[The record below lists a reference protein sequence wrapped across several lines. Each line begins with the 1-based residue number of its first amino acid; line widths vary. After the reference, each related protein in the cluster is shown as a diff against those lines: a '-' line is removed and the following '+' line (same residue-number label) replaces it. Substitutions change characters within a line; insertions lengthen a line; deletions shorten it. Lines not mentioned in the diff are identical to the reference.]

1 MSRAVTLLRM
11 TTAALPPTPFTLAD
25 LPTLGLTRRQLRRE
39 CEHGR
44 VRHLHRNV
52 YVDSAVEDS
61 VTLRATALSL
71 VVAPHQ
77 VVVDRTA
84 AWLHGVDTFALL
96 ELRDG
101 PPSEVC
107 AIRGHTRSRLSG
119 VRGRE
124 RDLSP
129 ADIMVLNGIR
139 VTTPLRTALDLG
151 CSLRRR
157 EAYAALCGL
166 AREHNL
172 EPTPLLGG
180 ADRFARR
187 RGVLQLREL
196 IPLVDP
202 RIESAREAW
211 TLLAVHDA
219 GLPLPEAQVWIEVD
233 GIPTYRLDFAYR
245 DRRIALEYD
254 GEEWHARTDEQ
265 RRSDAA
271 RRSWLLRNGW
281 TLITIRVG
289 DFTGA
294 ALDAWLRELRLALA
308 ATYSTRRW

>member
-1 MSRAVTLLRM
+1 M
-11 TTAALPPTPFTLAD
+11 TTAVLPPTPFTLSD
-25 LPTLGLTRRQLRRE
+25 LPTIGLTARELRRE
-39 CEHGR
+39 CEQGR
-44 VRHLHRNV
+44 VRRLHRNV
-52 YVDSAVEDS
+52 YVDAAAED
-61 VTLRATALSL
+61 TIALRATSLSL
-71 VVAPHQ
+71 VVGPHQ
-77 VVVDRTA
+77 IVVDRTA

-101 PPSEVC
+101 PQVEVC
-107 AIRGHTRSRLSG
+107 TLRGRTRSRLAG
-119 VRGRE
+119 VRGGE
-124 RDLSP
+124 RDLSD
-129 ADIMVLNGIR
+129 ADVMELSGVR

-151 CSLRRR
+151 CHLRRR

-166 AREHNL
+166 AREHHL
-172 EPTPLLGG
+172 EPTSLLAG

-196 IPLVDP
+196 VPLVDP

-219 GLPLPEAQVWIEVD
+219 GLPLPEPQVWIDVD

-245 DRRIALEYD
+245 ERRVALEYN
-254 GEEWHARTDEQ
+254 GEEWHDRTDEQ

-281 TLITIRVG
+281 TIVTIRVG
-289 DFTGA
+289 DFTGD
-294 ALDAWLRELRLALA
+294 ALDAWLRELRQALT